1 MILSESLLS
10 YLREAGLNEWAE
22 MLSAQVEGRMD
33 EARYGD
39 LPKWQAVLDA
49 LPKVSPSRFN
59 LDTDAVQVGGADD
72 LSAEDQ
78 SALRASLMGLHPW
91 RKGPFELFGIPID
104 TEWHSDWKWNRVSQ
118 HLSSLQGRTVLDV
131 GSGNGY
137 YALRMHGAGASRV
150 IGIDPTP
157 VFVMQ
162 YQVFRRYLPEIPVDI
177 LPLALED
184 LPAELQAFDT
194 VFSMGVLYHR
204 RSPLDHLYSL
214 KGCLRPGGEL
224 VLETLVIEGDDQ
236 QLLMPEGR
244 YAKMRNTWFIPS
256 VSMLEIWLRRC
267 GFREVRLVDV
277 SQTSVEEQRST
288 EWMTFESLADFLDA
302 NDQNLTVE
310 GYPAP
315 VRATLVARKPA

>member
-267 GFREVRLVDV
+267 GFHEVRLVDV